1 MASLAR
7 VGDMTPLEVLGAS
20 IGALLLIVALRL
32 TYVWRTRVRPLQP
45 SLDLEWAADCEHL
58 TTATMDGNNIT
69 FHMVRDFTWRT
80 TRDRDERWAE
90 TVHVRLDELKDVW
103 FIVDHFHTLKG
114 LAHTYLTFEFED
126 GTCLSFSFETRREKG
141 ERYHPWDGLW
151 RAYELYLLVGF
162 ERDVTGLRTHARK
175 NKDYMFRAITPPG
188 KDKDLLMGLIGKLNQ
203 LAVQPE
209 WYHSLLTTCN
219 TSIVR
224 IVNQVTPGRIPF
236 LWRNFL
242 PGYTPK
248 AAFNLKLIEDWGGL
262 EATLAA
268 ARIDERAQAWDGE
281 EDYSAMLR
289 SFLPPSTRRGEDRP

>member
-1 MASLAR
+1 M
-7 VGDMTPLEVLGAS
+7 
-20 IGALLLIVALRL
+20 ALLNYVMMALVAIVTIVGLRMF
-32 TYVWRTRVRPLQP
+32 YVWYTRVRPLQP
-45 SLDLEWAADCEHL
+45 SLELEWAADCEHL
-58 TTATMDGNNIT
+58 TTANVDGTSIT
-69 FHMVRDFTWRT
+69 FNMVRDFTWRT
-80 TRDRDERWAE
+80 TRDRDEHWVEEVKVDAN
-90 TVHVRLDELKDVW
+90 DLKDVW
-103 FIVDHFHTLKG
+103 FVVDHFHSLKG
-114 LAHTYLTFEFED
+114 LAHTYLTFEFGC

-162 ERDVTGLRTHARK
+162 ERDVTGLRTHGRK

-188 KDKDLLMGLIGKLNQ
+188 KDRELLFGMINKLNS
-203 LAVQPE
+203 LAQHPE

-248 AAFNLKLIEDWGGL
+248 AAFRLKLIEDWGGL
-262 EATLAA
+262 EQTLEK
-268 ARIDERAQAWDGE
+268 ARIDERAQAWDGK

-289 SFLPPSTRRGEDRP
+289 AFLPPSPSSEAQEASTDRS

>member
-1 MASLAR
+1 M
-7 VGDMTPLEVLGAS
+7 
-20 IGALLLIVALRL
+20 ALLNYVMMALVAIVTIVGLRMF
-32 TYVWRTRVRPLQP
+32 YVWYTRVRPLQP
-45 SLDLEWAADCEHL
+45 SLELEWAADCEHL
-58 TTATMDGNNIT
+58 TTANVDGTSIT
-69 FHMVRDFTWRT
+69 FNMVRDFTWRT
-80 TRDRDERWAE
+80 TRDRDEHWVEEVKVDAN
-90 TVHVRLDELKDVW
+90 DLKDVW
-103 FIVDHFHTLKG
+103 FVVDHFHSLKG
-114 LAHTYLTFEFED
+114 LAHTYLTFEFGC

-162 ERDVTGLRTHARK
+162 ERDVTGLRTHGRK

-188 KDKDLLMGLIGKLNQ
+188 KDRELLFGMINKLNS
-203 LAVQPE
+203 LAQHPE

-248 AAFNLKLIEDWGGL
+248 AAFRLKLIEDWGGL
-262 EATLAA
+262 EQTLEK
-268 ARIDERAQAWDGE
+268 ARIDERAQAWDGK

-289 SFLPPSTRRGEDRP
+289 SFLPASSSSEAQEASIDRS

>member
-1 MASLAR
+1 M
-7 VGDMTPLEVLGAS
+7 
-20 IGALLLIVALRL
+20 ALLNYVMMALVAIVTIVGLRMS
-32 TYVWRTRVRPLQP
+32 YVWYTRVRPLQP

-58 TTATMDGNNIT
+58 TTANVDGTSIT
-69 FHMVRDFTWRT
+69 FNMVRDFTWRT
-80 TRDRDERWAE
+80 TRDRDEHWVEEVKVDAN
-90 TVHVRLDELKDVW
+90 DLKDVW
-103 FIVDHFHTLKG
+103 FVVDHFHSLKG
-114 LAHTYLTFEFED
+114 LAHTYLTFEFGC

-162 ERDVTGLRTHARK
+162 ERDVTGLRTHGRK

-188 KDKDLLMGLIGKLNQ
+188 KDRELLFGMINKLNS
-203 LAVQPE
+203 LAQHPE

-248 AAFNLKLIEDWGGL
+248 AAFRLKLIEDWGGL
-262 EATLAA
+262 EQTLEK
-268 ARIDERAQAWDGE
+268 ARIDERAQAWDGK

-289 SFLPPSTRRGEDRP
+289 SFLPASSSSEAQEASIDRS

>member
-1 MASLAR
+1 M
-7 VGDMTPLEVLGAS
+7 
-20 IGALLLIVALRL
+20 ALLNYVMMALVAIVTIVGLRMF
-32 TYVWRTRVRPLQP
+32 YVWYTRVRPLQP
-45 SLDLEWAADCEHL
+45 SLELEWAADCEHL
-58 TTATMDGNNIT
+58 TTATVDGTSIT
-69 FHMVRDFTWRT
+69 FNMVRDFTWRT
-80 TRDRDERWAE
+80 TRDRDEHWVEEVKVDAN
-90 TVHVRLDELKDVW
+90 DLKDVW
-103 FIVDHFHTLKG
+103 FVVDHFHSLKG
-114 LAHTYLTFEFED
+114 LAHTYLTFEFGC

-162 ERDVTGLRTHARK
+162 ERDVTGLRTHGRK

-188 KDKDLLMGLIGKLNQ
+188 KDRELLFGMINKLNS
-203 LAVQPE
+203 LAQHPE

-248 AAFNLKLIEDWGGL
+248 AAYRLKLIEDWGGL
-262 EATLAA
+262 EQTLEK
-268 ARIDERAQAWDGE
+268 ARIDERAQAWDGK

-289 SFLPPSTRRGEDRP
+289 SFLPASSSSEAQEASIDRS

>member
-1 MASLAR
+1 MGR
-7 VGDMTPLEVLGAS
+7 GMTGTEVLLWGA
-20 IGALLLIVALRL
+20 GALVTLFLIRFY
-32 TYVWRTRVRPLQP
+32 YVWRTRVRPLQP
-45 SLDLEWAADCEHL
+45 SLDLEWEADCKHL
-58 TTATMDGNNIT
+58 TTATVEGNDIT
-69 FHMVRDFTWRT
+69 FHMVRNFTWRT
-80 TRDRDERWAE
+80 TRDRDENWVE
-90 TVHVRLDELKDVW
+90 QVHVKLDELQDIW
-103 FIVDHFHTLKG
+103 FMVDHFHPLKG
-114 LAHTYLTFEFED
+114 LAHTYLTFEFKD

-188 KDKDLLMGLIGKLNQ
+188 KDKMMLLGLIKKLND
-203 LAVQPE
+203 LAVKPE

-248 AAFNLKLIEDWGGL
+248 AAFRLKLIEDWGGF
-262 EATLAA
+262 ETTLDR

-281 EDYSAMLR
+281 ASYSTMLR
-289 SFLPPSTRRGEDRP
+289 SFLPPRQVREDESS

>member
-1 MASLAR
+1 MAIITYLGMTVLVIAGIVGAR
-7 VGDMTPLEVLGAS
+7 MA
-20 IGALLLIVALRL
+20 
-32 TYVWRTRVRPLQP
+32 YVWYTRVRPLQP
-45 SLDLEWAADCEHL
+45 SLDLEWAADCRHL
-58 TTATMDGNNIT
+58 TTATVEGTSIT

-80 TRDRDERWAE
+80 TRDRDENWAE
-90 TVHVRLDELKDVW
+90 EVKVDAEDLKDVW
-103 FIVDHFHTLKG
+103 FVVDHFHSLKG
-114 LAHTYLTFEFED
+114 LAHTYLTFEFGC

-162 ERDVTGLRTHARK
+162 ERDVTGLRTHGRK
-175 NKDYMFRAITPPG
+175 NKDYKFRAITPPG
-188 KDKDLLMGLIGKLNQ
+188 KDKELLFGMINKLNS
-203 LAVQPE
+203 LSKHPE

-248 AAFNLKLIEDWGGL
+248 AAFRLKLIEDWGGL
-262 EATLAA
+262 EQTLEK

-281 EDYSAMLR
+281 EDYSTMLR
-289 SFLPPSTRRGEDRP
+289 SFLPSSKTSEAQEASTDRS

>member
-1 MASLAR
+1 M
-7 VGDMTPLEVLGAS
+7 
-20 IGALLLIVALRL
+20 ALLKYVMMALVAIATIVGLRMF
-32 TYVWRTRVRPLQP
+32 YVWYTRVRPLQP

-58 TTATMDGNNIT
+58 TTATVDGTSIT
-69 FHMVRDFTWRT
+69 FNMVRDFTWRT
-80 TRDRDERWAE
+80 TRDRDEHWVEEVKVDAN
-90 TVHVRLDELKDVW
+90 DLKDVW
-103 FIVDHFHTLKG
+103 FVVDHFHSLKG
-114 LAHTYLTFEFED
+114 LAHTYLTFEFGC

-162 ERDVTGLRTHARK
+162 ERDVTGLRTHGRK

-188 KDKDLLMGLIGKLNQ
+188 KDRELLFGMINKLNS
-203 LAVQPE
+203 LAQHPE

-248 AAFNLKLIEDWGGL
+248 AAFRLKLIEDWGGL
-262 EATLAA
+262 EQTLEK
-268 ARIDERAQAWDGE
+268 ARIDERAQAWDGK

-289 SFLPPSTRRGEDRP
+289 SFLPASSSSEAQEASIDRS

>member
-1 MASLAR
+1 MGLLEIALWSFLGLVLLVLAR
-7 VGDMTPLEVLGAS
+7 MY
-20 IGALLLIVALRL
+20 
-32 TYVWRTRVRPLQP
+32 YVWHTRIRPLKP
-45 SLDLEWAADCEHL
+45 ALDLEWAADCEHA
-58 TTATMDGNNIT
+58 TTATIEGDDIT
-69 FHMVRDFTWRT
+69 FHMVRNFTWRT
-80 TRDRDERWAE
+80 TRDRDEDWE
-90 TVHVRLDELKDVW
+90 KEVKVKLSELCDVW
-103 FIVDHFHTLKG
+103 FIVDHFHSLKG
-114 LAHTYLTFEFED
+114 LAHTYLTFEFEC

-151 RAYELYLLVGF
+151 RAYELYLLVGL

-188 KDKDLLMGLIGKLNQ
+188 TDKMLFMGLLNKLNQ
-203 LAVQPE
+203 LAVEPE

-219 TSIVR
+219 TSIVQ

-248 AAFNLKLIEDWGGL
+248 AAHKLKLIEDWGGL
-262 EATLAA
+262 EATLEK
-268 ARIDERAQAWDGE
+268 ARIDEVAQQWDGQ

-289 SFLPPSTRRGEDRP
+289 SFLPPRKQAENES

>member
-1 MASLAR
+1 MKMIQTVLIWTALGVLA
-7 VGDMTPLEVLGAS
+7 LVL
-20 IGALLLIVALRL
+20 LRFV
-32 TYVWRTRVRPLQP
+32 YVWNTRIRPLQP
-45 SLDLEWAADCEHL
+45 SLELEWAADCEHL
-58 TTATMDGNNIT
+58 TTATVDGNDLT

-80 TRDRDERWAE
+80 TRDRDEHWAE
-90 TVHVRLDELKDVW
+90 HVSVKIDELKDIW
-103 FIVDHFHTLKG
+103 FMVDHFHPLKG

-162 ERDVTGLRTHARK
+162 ERDVTGLRTNARK

-188 KDKDLLMGLIGKLNQ
+188 KDKMMLLGLVDKLNQ
-203 LAVQPE
+203 LAVEPE
-209 WYHSLLTTCN
+209 WYHCLLTTCN

-224 IVNQVTPGRIPF
+224 VVNQVTPGRIPF

-248 AAFNLKLIEDWGGL
+248 AAYRLKLIEDWGGF
-262 EATLAA
+262 EATLAS

-281 EDYSAMLR
+281 GDYSVMLR
-289 SFLPPSTRRGEDRP
+289 EGLPTGSRSEGS

>member
-1 MASLAR
+1 M
-7 VGDMTPLEVLGAS
+7 
-20 IGALLLIVALRL
+20 ALLNYVMMALVAIATIVGLRMF
-32 TYVWRTRVRPLQP
+32 YVWYTRVRPLQP

-58 TTATMDGNNIT
+58 TTANVDGTSIT
-69 FHMVRDFTWRT
+69 FNMVRDFTWRT
-80 TRDRDERWAE
+80 TRDRDEHWVEEVKVDAN
-90 TVHVRLDELKDVW
+90 DLKDVW
-103 FIVDHFHTLKG
+103 FVVDHFHSLKG
-114 LAHTYLTFEFED
+114 LAHTYLTFEFGC

-162 ERDVTGLRTHARK
+162 ERDVTGLRTHGRK

-188 KDKDLLMGLIGKLNQ
+188 KDRELLFGMINKLNS
-203 LAVQPE
+203 LAQHPE

-248 AAFNLKLIEDWGGL
+248 AAFRLKLIEDWGGL
-262 EATLAA
+262 EQTLEK
-268 ARIDERAQAWDGE
+268 ARIDERAQAWDGK

-289 SFLPPSTRRGEDRP
+289 SFLPASSSSEAQEASIDRS

>member
-1 MASLAR
+1 M
-7 VGDMTPLEVLGAS
+7 
-20 IGALLLIVALRL
+20 ALLNYVMMTLVAIVTIVGLRMF
-32 TYVWRTRVRPLQP
+32 YVWYTRVRPLQP

-58 TTATMDGNNIT
+58 TTANVDGTSIT
-69 FHMVRDFTWRT
+69 FNMVRDFTWRT
-80 TRDRDERWAE
+80 TRDRDEHWVEEVKVDAN
-90 TVHVRLDELKDVW
+90 DLKDVW
-103 FIVDHFHTLKG
+103 FVVDHFHSLKG
-114 LAHTYLTFEFED
+114 LAHTYLTFEFGC

-162 ERDVTGLRTHARK
+162 ERDVTGLRTHGRK

-188 KDKDLLMGLIGKLNQ
+188 KDRELLFGMINKLNS
-203 LAVQPE
+203 LAQHPE

-248 AAFNLKLIEDWGGL
+248 AAFRLKLIEDWGGL
-262 EATLAA
+262 EQTLEK
-268 ARIDERAQAWDGE
+268 ARIDERAQAWDGK

-289 SFLPPSTRRGEDRP
+289 SFLPASSSSEAQEASIDRS

>member
-1 MASLAR
+1 
-7 VGDMTPLEVLGAS
+7 
-20 IGALLLIVALRL
+20 LLRFV
-32 TYVWRTRVRPLQP
+32 YVWNTRVRPLQP
-45 SLDLEWAADCEHL
+45 SLELEWAADCEHL
-58 TTATMDGNNIT
+58 TTATVDGNDLT

-80 TRDRDERWAE
+80 TRDRDEHWAE
-90 TVHVRLDELKDVW
+90 HVSVKIDELKDIW
-103 FIVDHFHTLKG
+103 FMVDHFHPLKG

-162 ERDVTGLRTHARK
+162 ERDVTGLRTNARK

-188 KDKDLLMGLIGKLNQ
+188 KDKMMLLGLVDKLNQ
-203 LAVQPE
+203 LAVEPE

-224 IVNQVTPGRIPF
+224 VVNQVTPGRIPF

-248 AAFNLKLIEDWGGL
+248 AAYRLKLIEDWGGF
-262 EATLAA
+262 EATLAS

-281 EDYSAMLR
+281 GDYSVMLR
-289 SFLPPSTRRGEDRP
+289 EGLPTGPPSEGS

>member
-1 MASLAR
+1 MN
-7 VGDMTPLEVLGAS
+7 GTEVLLWGA
-20 IGALLLIVALRL
+20 GALVTLFLIRFY
-32 TYVWRTRVRPLQP
+32 YVWRTRVRPLQP
-45 SLDLEWAADCEHL
+45 SLDLEWEADCKHL
-58 TTATMDGNNIT
+58 TTATVEGNDIT
-69 FHMVRDFTWRT
+69 FHMVRNFTWRT
-80 TRDRDERWAE
+80 TRDRDENWVE
-90 TVHVRLDELKDVW
+90 QVHVKLDELQDIW
-103 FIVDHFHTLKG
+103 FMVDHFHPLKG
-114 LAHTYLTFEFED
+114 LAHTYLTFEFKD

-188 KDKDLLMGLIGKLNQ
+188 KDKMMLLGLIKKLND
-203 LAVQPE
+203 LAVKPE

-248 AAFNLKLIEDWGGL
+248 AAFRLKLIEDWGGF
-262 EATLAA
+262 ETTLDR

-281 EDYSAMLR
+281 ASYSTMLR
-289 SFLPPSTRRGEDRP
+289 SFLPPRQVREDESS

>member
-1 MASLAR
+1 M
-7 VGDMTPLEVLGAS
+7 
-20 IGALLLIVALRL
+20 ALLNYVMMALVAIATIVVLRMF
-32 TYVWRTRVRPLQP
+32 YVWYTRVRPLQP
-45 SLDLEWAADCEHL
+45 SLELEWAADCEHL
-58 TTATMDGNNIT
+58 TTATVDGTSIT
-69 FHMVRDFTWRT
+69 FNMVRDFTWRT
-80 TRDRDERWAE
+80 TRDRDEHWVEEVKVDAN
-90 TVHVRLDELKDVW
+90 DLKDVW
-103 FIVDHFHTLKG
+103 FVVDHFHSLKG
-114 LAHTYLTFEFED
+114 LAHTYLTFEFGC

-162 ERDVTGLRTHARK
+162 ERDVTGLRTHGRK

-188 KDKDLLMGLIGKLNQ
+188 KDRELLFGMINKLNS
-203 LAVQPE
+203 LAQHPE

-248 AAFNLKLIEDWGGL
+248 AAFRLKLIEDWGGL
-262 EATLAA
+262 EQTLEK
-268 ARIDERAQAWDGE
+268 ARIDERAQAWDGK

-289 SFLPPSTRRGEDRP
+289 SFLPASSSSEAQEASIDRS

>member
-1 MASLAR
+1 M
-7 VGDMTPLEVLGAS
+7 
-20 IGALLLIVALRL
+20 ALLNNVMMALVAIAAIVGLRMF
-32 TYVWRTRVRPLQP
+32 YVWYTRVRPLQP

-58 TTATMDGNNIT
+58 TTATVDGTSIT
-69 FHMVRDFTWRT
+69 FNMVRDFTWRT
-80 TRDRDERWAE
+80 TRDRDEHWVEEVKVDAN
-90 TVHVRLDELKDVW
+90 DLKDVW
-103 FIVDHFHTLKG
+103 FVVDHFHSLKG
-114 LAHTYLTFEFED
+114 LAHTYLTFEFGC

-162 ERDVTGLRTHARK
+162 ERDVTGLRTHGRK

-188 KDKDLLMGLIGKLNQ
+188 KDKELLFGMINKLNS
-203 LAVQPE
+203 LAQHPE

-248 AAFNLKLIEDWGGL
+248 AAFRLKLIEDWGGL
-262 EATLAA
+262 EQTLEK
-268 ARIDERAQAWDGE
+268 ARIDERAQAWDGK

-289 SFLPPSTRRGEDRP
+289 SFLPASSSSEAQEASIDRS

>member
-1 MASLAR
+1 
-7 VGDMTPLEVLGAS
+7 MTGTEVLLWGA
-20 IGALLLIVALRL
+20 VALVTLFLIRFY
-32 TYVWRTRVRPLQP
+32 YVWRTRVRPLQP
-45 SLDLEWAADCEHL
+45 SLDLEWEADCKHL
-58 TTATMDGNNIT
+58 TTATVEGNDIT
-69 FHMVRDFTWRT
+69 FHMVRNFTWRT
-80 TRDRDERWAE
+80 TRDRDENWVE
-90 TVHVRLDELKDVW
+90 QVHVKLDELQDIW
-103 FIVDHFHTLKG
+103 FMVDHFHPLKG
-114 LAHTYLTFEFED
+114 LAHTYLTFEFKD

-188 KDKDLLMGLIGKLNQ
+188 KDKMMLLGLIKKLND
-203 LAVQPE
+203 LAVKPE

-248 AAFNLKLIEDWGGL
+248 AAFRLKLIEDWGGF
-262 EATLAA
+262 ETTLDR

-281 EDYSAMLR
+281 ASYSTMLR
-289 SFLPPSTRRGEDRP
+289 SFLPPRQVREDESS